1 MRLFFRSFSSAEPR
15 CIYELKSKYP
25 FARFI
30 AMNCFSLGLV
40 NSVLYSIAMPSMD
53 NLFVGVALAV
63 NAGFVMNLYQINE
76 IRPKLIY
83 KAWATEDILTVQLR
97 TTEKKFIISE
107 IKQHALPP
115 VPNDFRFFQRI
126 TVDSRDF
133 FISNSATFHDIDK
146 AKECFGLKF

>member
-1 MRLFFRSFSSAEPR
+1 MRPFFRSFSSAEPR
-15 CIYELKSKYP
+15 LIYELKSKYP
-25 FARFI
+25 FGRFI

-40 NSVLYSIAMPSMD
+40 NTVLYSIAMPSMD

-63 NAGFVMNLYQINE
+63 NAGFVMNLYQIYD

-83 KAWATEDILTVQLR
+83 KAWATEDTLTVQLQ
-97 TTEKKFIISE
+97 TTEKNFSISE

-126 TVDSRDF
+126 TVDQEDF